1 MKSSEAREKW
11 CPHVRYD
18 GFPRPQH
25 NVNRDGANSSI
36 PAYSLC
42 VAYLCMMWVGTMFE
56 GDCGLKNNQR
66 GNK

>member
-11 CPHVRYD
+11 CPQVR
-18 GFPRPQH
+18 
-25 NVNRDGANSSI
+25 
-36 PAYSLC
+36 
-42 VAYLCMMWVGTMFE
+42 VATRYGSYTVVENMSPYGEIKKHHCCRGYICMMWVGNMSE